1 MSCKR
6 TIQGVSNAR
15 TNKKINSYNDTKLI
29 KFLEATETYA
39 ISKIT
44 LIKSLSQTTER
55 KNIFIIEDNK
65 IFIAIIFIT
74 PKNLTLI
81 VVYYEQ
87 KINFI

>member
-1 MSCKR
+1 M
-6 TIQGVSNAR
+6 SNAR